1 MQIVVEDIIRAPRA
15 IAFANA
21 TDVRNWPR
29 MISSIE
35 STEIL
40 TREPI
45 GAGTRVRETRRMYG
59 RASSAEMTFAEFEP
73 PSHFV
78 LTADSNGTAYRIQH
92 DFADAAEGTKLTL
105 TFVAEPASL
114 SAQLLTPLAMMF
126 RSTLRRQI
134 AIDLGDLRR
143 AIESRER

>member
-1 MQIVVEDIIRAPRA
+1 MQIVVEDIIRAPRV
-15 IAFANA
+15 IAFANV

-29 MISSIE
+29 MIASIE

-59 RASSAEMTFAEFEP
+59 RPATSELTFQEFEP
-73 PSHFV
+73 PTHFV
-78 LTADSNGTAYRIQH
+78 LTGENNGTVYRIVH
-92 DFADAAEGTKLTL
+92 DFADVSDGTKLTL

-114 SAQLLTPLAMMF
+114 SAQLMTPLALMF
-126 RSTLRRQI
+126 KGTLRRQI
-134 AIDLGDLRR
+134 ASDLSDLKR